1 MMATGH
7 HSKEV
12 WFNVIFQILYA
23 YMVMDKYNVYF
34 KEMSLERSVFI
45 CDIYYDVGNTGY
57 WKYIVDDI
65 EYYIPNRGFIVM
77 LDSNYSDLFDVYS
90 IKGLLEGHE
99 EKLENPE
106 YFKILS
112 SRLFGNK
119 NENKTENDIKILIK
133 QGLIEM
139 LDPMNLNKIVSSL
152 KIIRPEDEVFELL
165 EKIVNTLKQD
175 NKSIKDVLVE
185 NMGIFLHNRV
195 GSLLTIGERDK
206 LNVVPNRNFKQGT
219 LIVYEERFD
228 EYSWAIYYKRSSVV
242 NRHLIITKVGDNYE
256 MKDVFLSTIRTYSEN
271 LRIQDSADFNSSY
284 ENLLEVYQLK

>member
-1 MMATGH
+1 
-7 HSKEV
+7 
-12 WFNVIFQILYA
+12 
-23 YMVMDKYNVYF
+23 
-34 KEMSLERSVFI
+34 
-45 CDIYYDVGNTGY
+45 
-57 WKYIVDDI
+57 
-65 EYYIPNRGFIVM
+65 
-77 LDSNYSDLFDVYS
+77 
-90 IKGLLEGHE
+90 
-99 EKLENPE
+99 
-106 YFKILS
+106 
-112 SRLFGNK
+112 
-119 NENKTENDIKILIK
+119 
-133 QGLIEM
+133 
-139 LDPMNLNKIVSSL
+139 MNLNKIVSSL